1 MAVATLS
8 YLDLSVEQR
17 REAARR
23 VRAQI
28 RQQLSMHEAGSEG
41 HRALLGQL
49 DRINR
54 WEQGNLHRQSVNH
67 DVAVVDIIPLKEG

>member
-1 MAVATLS
+1 MAVTTFS
-8 YLDLSVEQR
+8 YLNLSVEQR
-17 REAARR
+17 REAAKR

-28 RQQLSMHEAGSEG
+28 RQQLSMHEAGTEG

-54 WEQGNLHRQSVNH
+54 WERGTLHRQGVSH
-67 DVAVVDIIPLKEG
+67 DVSVVEAIPLKE